1 MKPPEGYRPRKG
13 DVVLI
18 RATVK
23 YDVREDDDDG
33 YCFVVTERRSDFS
46 ANLGEIVEFVSRA
59 WDIGDRA
66 MLPSVH
72 GAADLIG
79 EIVGV
84 HDGWVWLKS
93 ADDLGTYNG
102 SSLVPVPPE
111 PDTSDIP
118 EASEEFFKSADDLG
132 TYNGSSLV
140 PVPPEPD
147 TSDIPE
153 ASEEFFKNA
162 KLVLHEHASE
172 CEPRVALH
180 VVGPDGEPIPND
192 DDEGRSTNEQ
202 R

>member
-118 EASEEFFKSADDLG
+118 EA
-132 TYNGSSLV
+132 
-140 PVPPEPD
+140 P
-147 TSDIPE
+147 
-153 ASEEFFKNA
+153 EEFFKNA